1 MLYFEFTA
9 EEEKRCAE
17 ARAAYPAKLAAAKDA
32 ANTAAFTAIAAGK
45 KLVYEAEDF
54 CQPAKFADLA
64 TAINGSE
71 SIDDL
76 NTFAEKGWL
85 YSDGAYYHF

>member
-1 MLYFEFTA
+1 MLYFEFTK

-17 ARAAYPAKLAAAKDA
+17 ARAAYPAKLAAAKEA
-32 ANTAAFTAIAAGK
+32 ANSTAFAAVAAGK

-54 CQPAKFADLA
+54 RQPAKFADLA
-64 TAINGSE
+64 AAISSSE
-71 SIDDL
+71 SVEDL
-76 NTFAEKGWL
+76 NAFAENGWL